1 MSAPTDEPSWRHARR
16 AGEIVPLT
24 LGAGGAAV
32 DLYVAGGARPGP
44 TLAVV
49 AGVHGDEYEGPM
61 AVARVLA
68 ALPVDHL
75 AGTLLAVPVA
85 NPPAFA
91 AGTRSSPLDGL
102 NLARCF
108 PGNPGGPP
116 SMRLAALLDA
126 EVIAPADA
134 LIDLHSGGVAYEMA
148 QLAGYCDVGD
158 RVGARSRELAMAFG
172 APVVWEHPEV
182 APGRT
187 LSAAA
192 DHGIPSLYTEAGGG
206 GGAPEEVVRC
216 YVEGVQRVMTALG
229 MLPEEPPAPRHR
241 AVWRGSG
248 NTDTAVEAGASGL
261 FRSLVHVGDAVDTGA
276 ELGEILGYDG
286 QVLERVTVPEAGVVA
301 MVRRLPR
308 VSPGDGLYLLTQRL
322 DDR

>member
-1 MSAPTDEPSWRHARR
+1 MTSESRAPAWRAARRPGEIIRLPIR
-16 AGEIVPLT
+16 AGEVEV
-24 LGAGGAAV
+24 G
-32 DLYVAGGARPGP
+32 LYVAGGARPGP

-61 AVARVLA
+61 AIARLLGSLPVAR
-68 ALPVDHL
+68 L

-91 AGTRSSPLDGL
+91 AGTRASPLDGL

-108 PGNPGGPP
+108 PGDLDGPP
-116 SMRLAALLDA
+116 SMRIAALLTD

-134 LIDLHSGGVAYEMA
+134 LIDLHSGGVAAEMA
-148 QLAGYCDVGD
+148 LLAGYCDLGD
-158 RVGARSRELAMAFG
+158 EVGARSRGLAVAFG
-172 APVVWEHPEV
+172 APVLWEHPEI

-192 DHGIPSLYTEAGGG
+192 ERGIPSMYTEAAGG
-206 GGAPEEVVRC
+206 GGAPEAVVRC
-216 YVEGVQRVMTALG
+216 YREGVERVLTALG
-229 MLPEEPPAPRHR
+229 MLPGEPPAPRHR
-241 AVWRGSG
+241 VAWVGSG
-248 NTDTAVEAGASGL
+248 NTDTAVEAGAAGL
-261 FRSLVHVGDAVDTGA
+261 FHPLARVGDEVAAGA
-276 ELGEILGYDG
+276 EIGEILDYDG
-286 QVLERVTVPEAGVVA
+286 RVLERVTAREAGVVA

-308 VSPGDGLYLLTQRL
+308 VSAGDGLYLLTQRT